1 MSTTLPLLSNVE
13 TIEELQKKIS
23 TNNLKIEV
31 IGKKINYLQKSLE
44 MEFSNGSS

>member
-1 MSTTLPLLSNVE
+1 MSTTPPILKDVE
-13 TIEELQKKIS
+13 IVQLQKKIS

>member
-1 MSTTLPLLSNVE
+1 MSITSPLLKDVE
-13 TIEELQKKIS
+13 TIELQKKIA
-23 TNNLKIEV
+23 TNHLTIDA

>member
-1 MSTTLPLLSNVE
+1 MSTTLSLISNVE
-13 TIEELQKKIS
+13 TIELQKKIS